1 MNDNKRI
8 AFNSIIVFVRLVV
21 TSVIS
26 LFASRIVLDALG
38 ASDFGLYNVVG
49 GIVVVLN
56 VFNNAMLATTYRFIA
71 AELGKGDKGD
81 LNRVFNTSFMIHAG
95 FGLLIIILGL
105 TVGIYYIDNYL
116 NVDAGKLDDA
126 RFVFFISLITTVL
139 STMLIPFQGL
149 ITAYERFDVLA
160 IRDIVTRI
168 IFFIAIFLLLY
179 TDTNRLRLYAWIQL
193 GYNLIYNGSFFIY
206 CKHKYK
212 EVSSFKLYKEW
223 KLVKEMASFALWTLF
238 GAVASIAKSQGCVLI
253 INFFFGTIVNAAF
266 AVATQVEN
274 LIQQFARSLNS
285 AAVPQI
291 TKNYSSGNQG
301 RSIILTSYIS
311 KYTFILMTMVAFP
324 LLVEIDFLLGL
335 WLKEIPAGT
344 VDFCK
349 LMILGGLLG
358 TLGEGIPAL
367 VNATGNIRIYQVI
380 FHTFTLLGLPIAW
393 FLYKLGANQ
402 NCILIVYCVI
412 YFVNTFVRLF
422 LLKRLYH
429 FDIRQ
434 IVKVSYVKICIIS
447 LPLLAFYLLY
457 NSESFSTIGHVIGLI
472 GSELFLLLIVIIVGL
487 DRNERGVMNKY
498 IKSICKKYSVN
509 ESALDN

>member
-81 LNRVFNTSFMIHAG
+81 LNKVFNTSFMIHAG
-95 FGLLIIILGL
+95 FALLIIILGL
-105 TVGIYYIDNYL
+105 TVGIYYINHYL

-126 RFVFFISLITTVL
+126 RFVFYISLVTTAI

-149 ITAYERFDVLA
+149 ITANERFDVLA

-168 IFFIAIFLLLY
+168 AFFIAIYFILY
-179 TDTNRLRLYAWIQL
+179 IDTNRLRLYAWIQL
-193 GYNLIYNGSFFIY
+193 GYNIIYNGSFYIY
-206 CKHKYK
+206 CRHKYRD
-212 EVSSFKLYKEW
+212 VSRLKVYKDLS
-223 KLVKEMASFALWTLF
+223 LVKEIASFALWTLF
-238 GAVASIAKSQGCVLI
+238 GAVASVAKSQGCVII

-291 TKNYSSGNQG
+291 TKNYSGGNQG
-301 RSIILTSYIS
+301 RSIVLTSYIS
-311 KYTFILMTMVAFP
+311 KYTFIIMTMVAFP
-324 LLVEIDFLLGL
+324 MLVEMDFLLGL

-367 VNATGNIRIYQVI
+367 VNATGNIRIYQVV

-393 FLYKLGANQ
+393 IFYKIGANQ
-402 NCILIVYCVI
+402 NCILVVYCVI
-412 YFVNTFVRLF
+412 YFVSTFVRLF
-422 LLKRLYH
+422 LLKRLYR
-429 FDIRQ
+429 FDIGQ
-434 IVKVSYVKICIIS
+434 IIKVSYLKICIIS
-447 LPLLAFYLLY
+447 IPLLVFYFLY
-457 NSESFSTIGHVIGLI
+457 DSTFFSTLGHIIGLSC
-472 GSELFLLLIVIIVGL
+472 SELFLLISVLIVGL
-487 DRNERGVMNKY
+487 DRNEREVINNYLKR
-498 IKSICKKYSVN
+498 ISKNNSVK
-509 ESALDN
+509 

>member
-1 MNDNKRI
+1 MNDNKKI
-8 AFNSIIVFVRLVV
+8 AFNSIVVFVRLVV

-71 AELGKGDKGD
+71 AELGKRYKGD
-81 LNRVFNTSFMIHAG
+81 LNKVFNTSFMIHAV
-95 FGLLIIILGL
+95 FALLIIILGL
-105 TVGIYYIDNYL
+105 TVGEYYIGHYL
-116 NVDAGKLDDA
+116 NVEAEKLGDA
-126 RFVFFISLITTVL
+126 RFVFHISLITTAL
-139 STMLIPFQGL
+139 STMLIPYQGL
-149 ITAYERFDVLA
+149 ITAYEKFDVLA

-168 IFFIAIFLLLY
+168 LFFVAIYFLLY

-193 GYNLIYNGSFFIY
+193 GYNIIYNGSFYIY
-206 CKHKYK
+206 CKHKYGN
-212 EVSSFKLYKEW
+212 VSRYKFY
-223 KLVKEMASFALWTLF
+223 KDFLLVKEMASFALWTLF
-238 GAVASIAKSQGCVLI
+238 GAVASVAKSQGCVII
-253 INFFFGTIVNAAF
+253 INFFFGTLVNAAF

-291 TKNYSSGNQG
+291 TKNYSGGNQG
-301 RSIILTSYIS
+301 RSIVLTSYIS

-324 LLVEIDFLLGL
+324 LLVEMDFILGL

-367 VNATGNIRIYQVI
+367 VNATGNIRIYQII

-393 FLYKLGANQ
+393 IFYNLGANQ
-402 NCILIVYCVI
+402 NCILIVYCAI
-412 YFVNTFVRLF
+412 YFVSTFVRLF
-422 LLKRLYH
+422 LLKRIYH
-429 FDIRQ
+429 FDIKQ
-434 IVKVSYVKICIIS
+434 IVRVSYVKICIIS
-447 LPLLAFYLLY
+447 LPLFVFYLFY
-457 NSESFSTIGHVIGLI
+457 DSTSFSTIGHVMGLI
-472 GSELFLLLIVIIVGL
+472 GSELLLMLSVLIVGL
-487 DRNERGVMNKY
+487 DKNERGGINNYLKRIC
-498 IKSICKKYSVN
+498 IKDCVK
-509 ESALDN
+509 